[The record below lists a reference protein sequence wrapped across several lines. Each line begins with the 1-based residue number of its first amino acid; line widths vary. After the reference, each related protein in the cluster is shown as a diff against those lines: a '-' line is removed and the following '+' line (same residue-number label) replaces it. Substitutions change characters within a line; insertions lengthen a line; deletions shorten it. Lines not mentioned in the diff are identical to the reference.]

1 MEAIQGQMQLY
12 NSVAGPFPASTFV
25 SFSTPPGT
33 PDQMRAGGGTRDRG
47 GNKINLEDP

>member
-1 MEAIQGQMQLY
+1 MQLY

-33 PDQMRAGGGTRDRG
+33 PDQMRAGGGTGVAIRGDRG
-47 GNKINLEDP
+47 GNKEGGPGWQ